1 MFKPVFVEGRN
12 LDEVWFLLL
21 KAAFEKGRR
30 YRITE
35 GSYKGHERIALDFAS
50 GFIHDPHERPLA
62 PQVPPHLPSVATDEE
77 IEDYFVNYLM
87 NSELAPNEDYKYA
100 TWIVGGKSRLYFP
113 VGEYLK
119 QPPELQRAIK
129 PSRRDMRE
137 LEYVVPNQVEWV
149 IKHFK
154 EKGLGN
160 EHCCITIGDPTV
172 NFAYDIPYSEETE
185 RRTSPCLRALDFRV
199 IWANGEPHL
208 ETVVFYR
215 SWDLV
220 GGWPTNMGGF
230 TLLNEYVAQEIGVKP
245 GPLAFVCKSLHCYDF
260 HEDYLRARFSSN

>member
-1 MFKPVFVEGRN
+1 MFKPVYVEGRN

-62 PQVPPHLPSVATDEE
+62 PQIPPHLPPIATDED

-87 NSELAPNEDYKYA
+87 DSNLAPNEDYRYA
-100 TWIVGGKSRLYFP
+100 TWIVGGRSRLYFRR
-113 VGEYLK
+113 EDLFK
-119 QPPELQRAIK
+119 QPFPCVGDVKYVGGEVL
-129 PSRRDMRE
+129 E
-137 LEYVVPNQVEWV
+137 LEYVVPNQIGWV
-149 IKHFK
+149 IEHFK
-154 EKGLGN
+154 KKGLGN
-160 EHCCITIGDPTV
+160 EHCCIMIGDPTV
-172 NFAYDIPYSEETE
+172 NLAYDIPYSEETE

-199 IWANGEPHL
+199 IQTENGSYL

-220 GGWPTNMGGF
+220 AGWPVNMGGF
-230 TLLNEYVAQEIGVKP
+230 TLLNEYVAEEIGVKP

-260 HEDYLRARFSSN
+260 HEGYLKARFSVS